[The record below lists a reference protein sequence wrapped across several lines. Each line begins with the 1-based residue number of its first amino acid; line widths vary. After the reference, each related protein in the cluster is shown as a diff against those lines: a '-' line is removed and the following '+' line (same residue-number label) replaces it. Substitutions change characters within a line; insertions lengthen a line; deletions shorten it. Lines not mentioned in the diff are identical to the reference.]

1 MKSSASWPGSDVEIL
16 EKGPLANLGSLAGT
30 YETSKKEHQ
39 SRENSVYQS
48 IATLVEVLRYL
59 TTMPTRTL
67 RVLVVEDEPTN
78 REIAEVILTSQGH
91 LVTSCRTGQEAL
103 DIIVGKGEQF
113 DVILMDVLM
122 PGMDG
127 LEVTRRIRA
136 HPPSQDVP
144 VICVSAKAS
153 GSDYAAGMASG
164 ANAYLRKPSRRRE
177 LLQAIDDVLKVA
189 PAGSPDLN
197 GRRPAAEVAR
207 PE

>member
-1 MKSSASWPGSDVEIL
+1 
-16 EKGPLANLGSLAGT
+16 
-30 YETSKKEHQ
+30 
-39 SRENSVYQS
+39 
-48 IATLVEVLRYL
+48 
-59 TTMPTRTL
+59 MPTRTL

-91 LVTSCRTGQEAL
+91 QVTSCRNGQEAL
-103 DIIVGKGEQF
+103 DLVLGKGERF

-164 ANAYLRKPSRRRE
+164 ANAYLRKPYRRRE
-177 LLQAIDDVLKVA
+177 LLQAIDDVLKNA
-189 PAGSPDLN
+189 PTGGPELN
-197 GRRPAAEVAR
+197 GFRSPAEAR
-207 PE
+207 QD